1 MSMGTQERKRVVA
14 AQTGVYLVV
23 VVAIGVLINI
33 LSYSGY
39 NKRFDWTSQERYTL
53 SQGSAHLVQSLKSEM
68 HADFYVTR
76 GLAQLDVFIEDVT
89 DLLKEYE
96 AHSAGKFTFTIV
108 ETDTEDSRKKADEAG
123 LEPMAFGQEG
133 AAQAS
138 GKIELTQGYMG
149 LVLKYGGEKGV
160 IPQLHPS
167 QLQGLEFWI
176 SNKIREVRDKE
187 DEISYRIGVITG
199 KDELKLSDKNLVA
212 RSGRGQSPSIQD
224 IMKQALPF
232 YSIEDVDLG
241 GGAEPIDKDLAG
253 LIITQPR
260 KEYTKKELRRIDEF
274 LMRGNKSLA
283 VFVSAA
289 SVKPQDAEMQADLN
303 LWGLQPLLE
312 GYGLK
317 LNKNVLFDFG
327 GRFSIPV
334 PAGLGRMQLVPYPA
348 VAVAQDD
355 PRFDK
360 DEARLDPSFPAFFR
374 MPQVAFPFPSSI
386 ELLRDKQ
393 PADVEL
399 KAVARTT
406 NAVGVETEGTV
417 DLYPKTDWRI
427 PQTDQQRIIAAVAE
441 GKLKSAFGKGGDGIK
456 PNAVAPEPSRVLL
469 IASGLFLT
477 NPFAFAGNGPELSGQ
492 FQMFGG
498 VGGDKTLQGISNP
511 YAQAYLTTTILA
523 VKNTLDWMSGDQD
536 LIAVSAKL
544 LGDPNLTFANLKP
557 PKVTAEDD
565 EESLRKKDEEYRK
578 ARERIQ
584 TSIQWTLTLGLP
596 LLFVLIGLGRWQWR
610 QSRKNLKRI

>member
-1 MSMGTQERKRVVA
+1 MATQERRRVVA
-14 AQTGVYLVV
+14 AQTGLFLLVV
-23 VVAIGVLINI
+23 IGIGVLINI
-33 LSYSGY
+33 LSYSGW
-39 NKRFDWTSQERYTL
+39 NQRFDWTASERYTL
-53 SQGSAHLVQSLKSEM
+53 SKGSGNLVKSLKGEM
-68 HADFYVTR
+68 HAEFYVTR
-76 GLAQLDVFIEDVT
+76 GLAQLDVFVEDVT
-89 DLLKEYE
+89 DLLKEY
-96 AHSAGKFTFTIV
+96 AANSDGKFSFSIV
-108 ETDTEDSRKKADEAG
+108 ETDTEENRKQAEDAG
-123 LEPMAFGQEG
+123 LQPMQFGQEG
-133 AAQAS
+133 TAQES

-149 LVLKYGGEKGV
+149 LVFKYGGEKGV
-160 IPQLHPS
+160 MPQLHPA
-167 QLQGLEFWI
+167 QLQGLEFWV

-187 DEISYRIGVITG
+187 DDINYRIGVITG

-212 RSGRGQSPSIQD
+212 RQGQGQSPSIQD

-232 YSIEDVDLG
+232 YSIEEVDLG
-241 GGAEPIDKDLAG
+241 GGEAPIDKELAG

-274 LMRGNKSLA
+274 LMLGNKSLA

-289 SVKPQDAEMQADLN
+289 SVKPQDAAMQADLN
-303 LWGLQPLLE
+303 LWGLEPLLE

-334 PAGLGRMQLVPYPA
+334 PAGMGRVQLVPYPA

-355 PRFDK
+355 PGYAD
-360 DEARLDPSFPAFFR
+360 DEARLDAAFPAFFR

-386 ELLRDKQ
+386 ELLHDKQ
-393 PADVEL
+393 PEGVDL
-399 KAVARTT
+399 RAVARTT
-406 NAVGVETEGTV
+406 NSVGVQAEGSV

-441 GKLKSAFGKGGDGIK
+441 GKLKSAFGKGEGVE
-456 PNAVAPEPSRVLL
+456 PNATAKEPSRVLL
-469 IASGLFLT
+469 VGSGLFLT
-477 NPFAFAGNGPELSGQ
+477 NPFSFAGNGPELGGQ

-511 YAQAYLTTTILA
+511 YAQAYLTTTILS

-544 LGDPNLTFANLKP
+544 LGDPSLTFANLKP

-565 EESLRKKDEEYRK
+565 EETLRKKDEEYRK

-584 TSIQWTLTLGLP
+584 TTIQWTLTLGLP
-596 LLFVLIGLGRWQWR
+596 FLFALIGIGRWQWR
-610 QSRKNLKRI
+610 QSTKNLKRI